1 MKFFNLGSVAR
12 ISEPNKSGTHHYLR
26 PLYNVSAGQAFRAAT
41 REDGVYAYGIT
52 FLQLLARQEK
62 PVRTKRN
69 MAIHIIDDAKDELKN
84 RSKGR
89 LVCPLKREE
98 EGLKNLGNLDN
109 MMSLLNQGTWDEQRG
124 STVVTI

>member
-1 MKFFNLGSVAR
+1 MFGLSKPFM
-12 ISEPNKSGTHHYLR
+12 
-26 PLYNVSAGQAFRAAT
+26 
-41 REDGVYAYGIT
+41 
-52 FLQLLARQEK
+52 LQLGKMVFMPMESLFSNSWQD
-62 PVRTKRN
+62 KRN